1 MVGVPHSSGCQL
13 CRKRRVKCD
22 EARPECGNCRKYGAQ
37 CPGYERAI
45 KFVSGKHAIRSKGSR
60 LPPAN
65 RDSSVGAG
73 AGVGAAVAKSS
84 PSTVST
90 STLSVGA
97 ATPTSD
103 ASTAAVSL
111 VASPQ
116 PNRALLVGTLMEMAQ
131 TRLASKDVTTFLGFF
146 CRLRFEELGT
156 VAALDGAI
164 CSLALHLV
172 GKELVD
178 DNLVAWSRTVYGWS
192 LGALQA
198 TLRHPTKWKS
208 SETFCSAVMLCFF
221 EASQRYC
228 VEREREFIY
237 GDGKHQASF

>member
-22 EARPECGNCRKYGAQ
+22 EARPECGNCRKYGAR

-45 KFVSGKHAIRSKGSR
+45 KFVSGKHAIRSRGSR
-60 LPPAN
+60 LSPAN
-65 RDSSVGAG
+65 RDSS
-73 AGVGAAVAKSS
+73 AAVAKSS

-90 STLSVGA
+90 STSSVGA
-97 ATPTSD
+97 TTPASD

-116 PNRALLVGTLMEMAQ
+116 PNRALFVGTLMEMAQ
-131 TRLASKDVTTFLGFF
+131 TRLASKDLTTFLGFF

-156 VAALDGAI
+156 VVALDGAI
-164 CSLALHLV
+164 CSLALHLM
-172 GKELVD
+172 GKELAD
-178 DNLVAWSRTVYGWS
+178 DNLVARSRTVYGWS
-192 LGALQA
+192 LGALQV
-198 TLRHPTKWKS
+198 TLRHPTRWKS

-221 EASQRYC
+221 EVSKGYC
-228 VEREREFIY
+228 
-237 GDGKHQASF
+237 G